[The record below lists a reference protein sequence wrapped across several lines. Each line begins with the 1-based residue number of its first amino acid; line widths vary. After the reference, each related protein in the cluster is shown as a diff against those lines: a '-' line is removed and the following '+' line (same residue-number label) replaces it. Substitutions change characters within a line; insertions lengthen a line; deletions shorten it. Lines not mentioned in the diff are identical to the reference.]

1 MLRRWI
7 VPPGVAAGVFLF
19 LAARPSA
26 VRAQEPSA
34 REQARQ
40 DSIRRPYTKA
50 DIDFMSGM
58 IGHHAQAV
66 VMANWAPSHGAS
78 PAVAMVCSR
87 IALGQTAEIGL
98 MQQWLGE
105 RGLSVPQADPKGLK
119 MTMNGHEMYMTMPGM
134 LTEAQMNQLDA
145 ARGRAF
151 DSLFLTYMI
160 QHHEGALIMVDTL
173 FATPGAAQDET
184 VFKFA
189 TNVQADQTV
198 EIDRM
203 QQMLDQLSADTAHD

>member
-7 VPPGVAAGVFLF
+7 IPPAVSAGALLV
-19 LAARPSA
+19 LALLPAA

-34 REQARQ
+34 REQARE
-40 DSIRRPYTKA
+40 DSLRRPYTRA

-78 PAVAMVCSR
+78 AGVQTVCAR

-98 MQQWLGE
+98 MQQWLRE
-105 RGLSVPQADPKGLK
+105 RGLPVPQADPRGLK
-119 MTMNGHEMYMTMPGM
+119 MTMNGHEMFMAMPGM
-134 LTEAQMNQLDA
+134 LNAAQMAQLDS

-151 DSLFLTYMI
+151 DSLFLTDMI

-173 FATPGAAQDET
+173 FATPGAAQDEK

-203 QQMLDQLSADTAHD
+203 QQMLDQLPADTAHH